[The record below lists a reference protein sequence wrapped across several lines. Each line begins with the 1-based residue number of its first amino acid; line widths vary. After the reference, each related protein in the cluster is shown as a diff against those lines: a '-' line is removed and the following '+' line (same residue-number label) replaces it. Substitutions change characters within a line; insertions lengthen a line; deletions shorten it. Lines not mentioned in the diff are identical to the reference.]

1 MKNRI
6 SLGDIAGVWKRDY
19 IRAAN
24 HYDDTTLVYWF
35 QSDLYHVDIR
45 IPDNFYHSVNSLGLT
60 AYSQFS
66 DNQLLAL
73 MSAEGFAGTTQVVN
87 NVCTWTRNI
96 NYRGKLQG
104 LDTGL
109 LEQTP
114 EGLIET
120 GIHEAYSE
128 LWNLNGY
135 DSPVGSDKQVPN
147 GILMETEDGQQR
159 LFLVYTETQFALGRG
174 RPSDLDNACNSVE
187 RLQQALEQNNQNAVA
202 ELLDMEFC
210 MGTIDQRGGVITD
223 STNPLRVGAL
233 AFEYD
238 QLKSPISL
246 FNVSTLDFIGVE
258 SVLTFNTV
266 K

>member
-1 MKNRI
+1 MKNKI
-6 SLGDIAGVWKRDY
+6 SLTDITGIWKRDY

-24 HYDDTTLVYWF
+24 HFDDTTLVYWF
-35 QSDLYHVDIR
+35 QSDFYHVDIR

-66 DNQLLAL
+66 DDQLLGL
-73 MSAEGFAGTTQVVN
+73 MSAEGFAGTTHVVN

-104 LDTGL
+104 LDAGL
-109 LEQTP
+109 LEKTA
-114 EGLIET
+114 EGLVET

-135 DSPVGSDKQVPN
+135 DSPLGSDEQVPN
-147 GILMETEDGQQR
+147 GILMEAEYGQQR
-159 LFLVYTETQFALGRG
+159 LFLVYTDTRFALGRG
-174 RPSDLDNACNSVE
+174 RPSDLDNACTSVE
-187 RLQQALEQNNQNAVA
+187 RLQQALEQNNKYAVA
-202 ELLDMEFC
+202 EVLDMEFC
-210 MGTIDQRGGVITD
+210 LGTIDQCGGVITD

-238 QLKSPISL
+238 QLKSPKGL
-246 FNVSTLDFIGVE
+246 FNVSTLNFIGIE
-258 SVLTFNTV
+258 SMLTFSVV